1 MEKVKPYKNGE
12 TSNVITLGS
21 KENYI
26 VIETVA
32 KFGNMMNYLN
42 TKEEY
47 HVYKNFQTVEVNPI
61 EYDFLNSKEY
71 KLVFNQVIKII
82 IENKE
87 KELTKDNFNKV
98 IDLEKNI
105 FETALS
111 KILESSGDVGF
122 MIKKYQM
129 P

>member
-42 TKEEY
+42 TKKNIMY
-47 HVYKNFQTVEVNPI
+47 TKNFQTVEVNQ
-61 EYDFLNSKEY
+61 LNM
-71 KLVFNQVIKII
+71 
-82 IENKE
+82 
-87 KELTKDNFNKV
+87 
-98 IDLEKNI
+98 I
-105 FETALS
+105 F
-111 KILESSGDVGF
+111 
-122 MIKKYQM
+122 
-129 P
+129 